1 MRNHPSLYERTDAI
15 FQRYL
20 REGLRIIYGTSKQ
33 LLADLT
39 HAENQRQT
47 MGENYTK
54 ALAKMRVQAAVLSN
68 AAQIVARNPA
78 YSVDSLRLENAMQ
91 EYRDANMEVLEAAEA
106 IAMADLEIR
115 DAKIALEGK

>member
-1 MRNHPSLYERTDAI
+1 M
-15 FQRYL
+15 
-20 REGLRIIYGTSKQ
+20 YGTPNQ

-54 ALAKMRVQAAVLSN
+54 ALAKMRVHAAVMAN
-68 AAQIVARNPA
+68 AASLVALTPKDPFTITRL
-78 YSVDSLRLENAMQ
+78 DSAVIDYQ
-91 EYRDANMEVLEAAEA
+91 ESRREVLEAAEA
-106 IAMADLEIR
+106 IALADLEIR

>member
-1 MRNHPSLYERTDAI
+1 VRSHPSLYERTDAI

-20 REGLRIIYGTSKQ
+20 REGLRIMYGTPNQ

-106 IAMADLEIR
+106 IALADLEIR
-115 DAKIALEGK
+115 NAKIALEGK